1 MDVFPSPCQS
11 QKRIF
16 LAFYK
21 KKLGRFLKSRTCESM
36 GGPPKTDPKEFL
48 TLMLAHTQ
56 PPVIHQHYHL
66 STLTSLW
73 LQRLPPQVN
82 IAQLGLSGF
91 SVSPDFGVEVC
102 LQLQFLIGPINVIDF
117 QSVHFFLVLMADGTS
132 SKLNMSELKAAVL
145 YSYSSF

>member
-1 MDVFPSPCQS
+1 MDVFPSLCQS
-11 QKRIF
+11 QKKIF
-16 LAFYK
+16 LVFYK
-21 KKLGRFLKSRTCESM
+21 KKLGRFLKSRTYESM

-48 TLMLAHTQ
+48 TLVLAHTQ

-91 SVSPDFGVEVC
+91 SVSPDFAVEVC
-102 LQLQFLIGPINVIDF
+102 LQLQFSDRSNK
-117 QSVHFFLVLMADGTS
+117 HH
-132 SKLNMSELKAAVL
+132 
-145 YSYSSF
+145 